1 MAAAVTGSGTRAGD
15 SPPSA
20 RTRVRRRAER
30 GRYDRETVHAIL
42 DEGLVCQVAFV
53 AEGQPFAIPT
63 AYARDGETLY
73 LHGSPA
79 SRMLRSLAGVIPVC
93 VCVTLLDGLVLARS
107 AFHHSMNYRSV
118 VVLGRARLVE
128 AAEERLRAMRALVEH
143 VAPGR
148 WADTRQPSAKELAQ
162 TCVLALPLAEASAK
176 VRSGPPLDAEEDHA
190 LPHWAGV
197 IPLRLVPEA
206 AQPDPRLAPGIAA
219 PAYAGRY
226 RRPAR

>member
-1 MAAAVTGSGTRAGD
+1 
-15 SPPSA
+15 
-20 RTRVRRRAER
+20 VRRRAER
-30 GRYDRETVHAIL
+30 GRYDRATVHAIL

-79 SRMLRSLAGVIPVC
+79 SRMLRSLAGGIPVC
-93 VCVTLLDGLVLARS
+93 VGVTLLDGLVLARS

-128 AAEERLRAMRALVEH
+128 EAEERLRAMRALVEH

-148 WADTRQPSAKELAQ
+148 WADTRRPSARELAQ
-162 TCVLALPLAEASAK
+162 TCVLALPLSEASAK

-190 LPHWAGV
+190 LPYWAGV
-197 IPLRLVPEA
+197 VPLRLVPEPPL
-206 AQPDPRLAPGIAA
+206 PDPRLAPGIAA
-219 PAYAGRY
+219 PAYAGCY
-226 RRPAR
+226 RRPGPSAS